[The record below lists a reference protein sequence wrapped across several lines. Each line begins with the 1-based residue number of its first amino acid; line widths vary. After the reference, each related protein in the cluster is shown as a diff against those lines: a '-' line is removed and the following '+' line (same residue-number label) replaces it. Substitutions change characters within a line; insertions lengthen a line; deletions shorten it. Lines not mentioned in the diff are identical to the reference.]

1 MNKSQH
7 IRKGAGMTEIRDEA
21 ISELINRYDRCV
33 IEYSFLSDEMPY
45 RGIDSHRD
53 ALEHAMILTAQRN
66 DEKAAKVGELFG
78 EELAQTLKPWIYDT
92 YSAEATKIDPEQFL
106 FVPDVRRTDINGTVF
121 YDTDCDPEND
131 GFEGTIPYWYAF
143 LEPPHG
149 SGYAPDDLR
158 KINSMLFPDGPDG
171 LEIYEWTTD
180 WSDYFDDGHEWWGAA
195 CWSIYDAHRERY
207 TVMLASAT
215 D

>member
-1 MNKSQH
+1 
-7 IRKGAGMTEIRDEA
+7 MTEIKDTA
-21 ISELINRYDRCV
+21 ISELLNRYDRCV
-33 IEYSFLSDEMPY
+33 IEYSFLSDDRPY
-45 RGIDSHRD
+45 RGVDSHRE
-53 ALEHAMILTAQRN
+53 ALEQAMILTAQRN
-66 DEKAAKVGELFG
+66 DEKAVRVGELFG
-78 EELAQTLKPWIYDT
+78 EELEQKLKPWIYDT
-92 YSAEATKIDPEQFL
+92 YAAEATKIDPAQFL
-106 FVPDVRRTDINGTVF
+106 YVPDVLRTDRNGTVF

>member
-1 MNKSQH
+1 
-7 IRKGAGMTEIRDEA
+7 MTEVKDTA
-21 ISELINRYDRCV
+21 ISELLKRYDRCV

-92 YSAEATKIDPEQFL
+92 YAAEATKIDPAQFL
-106 FVPDVRRTDINGTVF
+106 YVPDVLRTDRNGTVF
-121 YDTDCDPEND
+121 YDTDCDPESD
-131 GFEGTIPYWYAF
+131 SFEGTIPYWYAF

-149 SGYAPDDLR
+149 SGYSPDDLR
-158 KINSMLFPDGPDG
+158 KLNDVLFPDGPDG

-195 CWSIYDAHRERY
+195 CWSVYDHHRDRY
-207 TVMLASAT
+207 TVMLVSAT